1 MEDQWRGLL
10 YPARLPAFHRLPPP
24 DALRDRLRWIWI
36 PEWDLAP
43 GKVSRQEVLPFP
55 ALNLVVQEDGVSLS
69 GPATR
74 RSFRDLAGQGWAV
87 GMLLRPAAVPVFTDD
102 PGSLRDAEIPFHAPD
117 LHAAVTAAMS
127 CGAGGAAENDN
138 DDDGARRQE
147 RLSGHRRAAS
157 TAAEWLAARVP
168 VPAAEGEAANRMEDL
183 IQSDRELTR
192 VDQAADQ
199 LGVSVRTLQR
209 LAHRFVGLPP
219 LTMIRRYRL
228 QEAAE
233 RLRENS
239 EISIADVAADLGYAD
254 HAHLANAFRE
264 VLGFTPSGYRQS
276 VGQQLL
282 TDRLMPGAAA
292 DNQIAGEI
300 HLP

>member
-1 MEDQWRGLL
+1 MEEQWRGLL
-10 YPARLPAFHRLPPP
+10 YPARLPAFHRLLPP
-24 DALRDRLRWIWI
+24 DPLRDRFRWVWI

-55 ALNLVVQEDGVSLS
+55 ALNLVVQEEGVSLS

-74 RSFRDLAGQGWAV
+74 RSFRDLAGRGWAV

-102 PGSLRDAEIPFHAPD
+102 PGGLRDAEIPFHAPD
-117 LHAAVTAAMS
+117 LHTAVMAAMS
-127 CGAGGAAENDN
+127 CGAGGAGD
-138 DDDGARRQE
+138 DDDGARRRE
-147 RLSGHRRAAS
+147 RAA
-157 TAAEWLAARVP
+157 AAVAAWLEARVP
-168 VPAAEGEAANRMEDL
+168 VPTAEAEAANRLEDL

-209 LAHRFVGLPP
+209 LARRFVGLPP
-219 LTMIRRYRL
+219 LAMIRRYRL

-233 RLRENS
+233 RLRGNTEL
-239 EISIADVAADLGYAD
+239 SIADVAADLGYAD

-264 VLGFTPSGYRQS
+264 VLGFTPSGYRHS
-276 VGQQLL
+276 AAQQ
-282 TDRLMPGAAA
+282 
-292 DNQIAGEI
+292 
-300 HLP
+300 

>member
-10 YPARLPAFHRLPPP
+10 YPARLPAFHRLLPP
-24 DALRDRLRWIWI
+24 DALRDRLGWIWI

-43 GKVSRQEVLPFP
+43 GKVSRQEILPFP

-74 RSFRDLAGQGWAV
+74 RSFRDLAGRGWAV

-102 PGSLRDAEIPFHAPD
+102 PGGLRDTEIPFHAPD
-117 LHAAVTAAMS
+117 LHAAVTAAMC
-127 CGAGGAAENDN
+127 CGVGIN
-138 DDDGARRQE
+138 DDDGV
-147 RLSGHRRAAS
+147 HRREHAAS
-157 TAAEWLAARVP
+157 IASAWLEARVP
-168 VPAAEGEAANRMEDL
+168 VPTAEAEAANRLEDL
-183 IQSDRELTR
+183 IRSDRELTR
-192 VDQAADQ
+192 VDQAAEQ

-219 LTMIRRYRL
+219 LAMIRRYRL

-233 RLRENS
+233 RLRENVGV
-239 EISIADVAADLGYAD
+239 SIADVAADLGYAD

-264 VLGFTPSGYRQS
+264 VLGFTPSGYRRS
-276 VGQQLL
+276 
-282 TDRLMPGAAA
+282 
-292 DNQIAGEI
+292 AGR
-300 HLP
+300 

>member
-10 YPARLPAFHRLPPP
+10 YPARLPAFHRLLPP
-24 DALRDRLRWIWI
+24 DALRDRLRWVWI

-55 ALNLVVQEDGVSLS
+55 ALNLVVQPEGVSLS
-69 GPATR
+69 GPTTR
-74 RSFRDLAGQGWAV
+74 RTFRDLAGRGWAV

-127 CGAGGAAENDN
+127 CGTANNDA
-138 DDDGARRQE
+138 DGACCRE
-147 RLSGHRRAAS
+147 RAA
-157 TAAEWLAARVP
+157 AAVAEWLAARVP
-168 VPAAEGEAANRMEDL
+168 LPTAEAEAANRLEDL

-209 LAHRFVGLPP
+209 LARRFVGLPP
-219 LTMIRRYRL
+219 LAMIRRYRL

-233 RLRENS
+233 RLRDNTEL
-239 EISIADVAADLGYAD
+239 SIADVAADLGYAD
-254 HAHLANAFRE
+254 QAHLANAFRE
-264 VLGFTPSGYRQS
+264 VLGFTPSGYRHS
-276 VGQQLL
+276 AS
-282 TDRLMPGAAA
+282 R
-292 DNQIAGEI
+292 E
-300 HLP
+300 